1 MKDIL
6 VTKIFSRKLF
16 AKLFDAKSRPPKNGH
31 FNTNTAHDVSGLVR
45 LAHTVRLVGYYA
57 KTAVAQ
63 DL

>member
-1 MKDIL
+1 MQKN
-6 VTKIFSRKLF
+6 
-16 AKLFDAKSRPPKNGH
+16 FDAKSRPPKNGH